1 MPTKKEVTKMDLNLG
16 NVSPSVLQSFKQ
28 LYGGMSAF
36 SAGRTRVGAGRDA
49 LKRWKMTS
57 KSCSMQVVP
66 VMLHIPFNPETG
78 DPLATALPI
87 PLSVRGGIQYLKY
100 FASKNP
106 RVLEALA
113 TSLDVK
119 PDQINLSSLD
129 VTDEDVKMF
138 KPLRNIL
145 VYGAT
150 VMSVR
155 PADSK
160 YPYGTP
166 YRMNIAYDEETNRY
180 VDHPDNPL
188 AYTLQQME
196 SALCAIQIKNA
207 RDANDAAGV
216 NRRTEKEMDDFTKR
230 VWQERCF
237 SNPYFLGT
245 TRILDFPTDRNFTVT
260 ENVRNSWNKSVDDL
274 RKQEVYIKVNK
285 SIRET
290 LEGILNGKY
299 DRYEDFLLVRITVP
313 EFTDETKAT
322 AAQQINRS
330 AASSEDAIEGQLSDF
345 INVYRQF
352 RDNSDLW
359 SEKVIRQIYE
369 YRTLSDDQAL
379 SYFRS
384 IMPGLKE
391 YMKNPD
397 IIKRYADV
405 IAMVDSS
412 LSEEL
417 MTAALMG
424 ETGKAV
430 DFSAELKAAP
440 VIDENTPGYGGDSM
454 DAVPTGLG
462 ITEDDK
468 KALEEAMD
476 PVSAMT
482 AALGTNA

>member
-1 MPTKKEVTKMDLNLG
+1 MELNLG

-28 LYGGMSAF
+28 LYGGMSSF
-36 SAGRTRVGAGRDA
+36 SAGRTRVGAGRGS
-49 LKRWKMTS
+49 LKRWKMAS
-57 KSCSMQVVP
+57 KACSMQVVP

-78 DPLATALPI
+78 EPLANALPI

-100 FASKNP
+100 SASKNP
-106 RVLEALA
+106 KVLEALA
-113 TSLDVK
+113 NSLDVK
-119 PDQINLSSLD
+119 PEQIDLSTLE
-129 VTDEDVKMF
+129 VTDADVAMF

-160 YPYGTP
+160 FGSP
-166 YRMNIAYDEETNRY
+166 YRVNIAYDEENCRY
-180 VDHPDNPL
+180 IDHPQNPL
-188 AYTLQQME
+188 VYTLQQME
-196 SALCAIQIKNA
+196 SALCAIKIKTA
-207 RDANDAAGV
+207 RDANAEAGD
-216 NRRTEKEMDDFTKR
+216 NRRTEKEMEDMAKR
-230 VWQERCF
+230 IWDTRCF
-237 SNPYFLGT
+237 SNPYFLGV
-245 TRILDFPTDRNFTVT
+245 TRILDFPTDRNFMVT
-260 ENVRNSWNKSVDDL
+260 ENVRNAWNKDVEDL

-285 SIRET
+285 NIRET

-313 EFTDETKAT
+313 EFTDDTKAL

-330 AASSEDAIEGQLSDF
+330 AASRDDAIEDQLNEF
-345 INVYRQF
+345 VNVYRQF

-369 YRTLSDDQAL
+369 YRSLSDDQAIN
-379 SYFRS
+379 YFRS

-391 YMKNPD
+391 YMQNPD
-397 IIKRYADV
+397 IIKRYSDV

-417 MTAALMG
+417 MAAALMG
-424 ETGKAV
+424 DTGKAV
-430 DFSAELKAAP
+430 DYTAELGAAP
-440 VIDENTPGYGGDSM
+440 VVDENTPGYGGDTM
-454 DAVPTGLG
+454 DTIPTGLG
-462 ITEDDK
+462 ITEEDK
-468 KALEEAMD
+468 KALEEAID
-476 PVSAMT
+476 PVSAMA